1 MLFGHAFKQSE
12 NPDAPVNRII
22 LIITGLIPIALV
34 WIFGGSPI
42 ELIISAQAINGLL
55 LPVLTVVLYR
65 LTNKK
70 RSYGSVS
77 KLRIKQ
83 HHYAFHN
90 WPRNITR
97 HSCIYKFLLNKS
109 LS

>member
-70 RSYGSVS
+70 DRMGRFQNSASS
-77 KLRIKQ
+77 
-83 HHYAFHN
+83 
-90 WPRNITR
+90 NIITLF
-97 HSCIYKFLLNKS
+97 IIGLVTLLAIRVFIS
-109 LS
+109 FF